1 MYMWLVLK
9 IQCFNFAFAP
19 SADLHLHVIVNV
31 PGESTST
38 KAKLF
43 EVAGESFDDI
53 EDGEEVASVVTRV
66 Q

>member
-1 MYMWLVLK
+1 MLK
-9 IQCFNFAFAP
+9 IQCFNFAFAA
-19 SADLHLHVIVNV
+19 SADLHLHVIFNV

-53 EDGEEVASVVTRV
+53 GNGEEVASVVTRV

>member
-1 MYMWLVLK
+1 MWLVLK

-19 SADLHLHVIVNV
+19 SADLHLHVIINI
-31 PGESTST
+31 PGESTT

-53 EDGEEVASVVTRV
+53 EDSEEVASVVTRV
-66 Q
+66 

>member
-9 IQCFNFAFAP
+9 IQCFNFAFAF
-19 SADLHLHVIVNV
+19 SANLHLHVLVNV
-31 PGESTST
+31 PGESKTFWSRWG
-38 KAKLF
+38 KF
-43 EVAGESFDDI
+43 RDI

>member
-1 MYMWLVLK
+1 MWLVLK

-19 SADLHLHVIVNV
+19 SADLDLHVIINI
-31 PGESTST
+31 PGETTT

-53 EDGEEVASVVTRV
+53 EDSEEVASVVTRV
-66 Q
+66 

>member
-1 MYMWLVLK
+1 MWLVLK

-19 SADLHLHVIVNV
+19 SADLHLHVIINI
-31 PGESTST
+31 PGESTT

-53 EDGEEVASVVTRV
+53 EDSEEV
-66 Q
+66 

>member
-1 MYMWLVLK
+1 MLLVLK
-9 IQCFNFAFAP
+9 IQCFNFPFAP

-31 PGESTST
+31 PGESTT
-38 KAKLF
+38 KGKLF

-53 EDGEEVASVVTRV
+53 DEGEEVASVVTRV